1 MGGGGGLYSRWTRFA
16 GGGGG
21 EEGEYKLSPVYKN
34 LVEGRL
40 RRRRNGL
47 FSLLSSTDGV
57 ANNFI
62 DVDKILLIYN
72 YFLEL
77 TTLKS
82 IK

>member
-1 MGGGGGLYSRWTRFA
+1 MGGGGGSILPLDSLCW
-16 GGGGG
+16 G
-21 EEGEYKLSPVYKN
+21 EEGEYELSPVYKN

>member
-1 MGGGGGLYSRWTRFA
+1 MGGGGLYSRWTRFA
-16 GGGGG
+16 GGG
-21 EEGEYKLSPVYKN
+21 EEGEYKLSPVCKN

-82 IK
+82 IKW

>member
-1 MGGGGGLYSRWTRFA
+1 MGGGGSILPLDSLCWE
-16 GGGGG
+16 GG

>member
-1 MGGGGGLYSRWTRFA
+1 MGGGGGGVYTPA
-16 GGGGG
+16 GLALLGG
-21 EEGEYKLSPVYKN
+21 EEGEYELSPVYKN

>member
-16 GGGGG
+16 GGGG
-21 EEGEYKLSPVYKN
+21 EKGEYKLSPVYKN
-34 LVEGRL
+34 LVEDRL

-62 DVDKILLIYN
+62 DVDKISLIYN

-77 TTLKS
+77 TTLQS

>member
-1 MGGGGGLYSRWTRFA
+1 MGGGGSILPLDSLCW
-16 GGGGG
+16 GG
-21 EEGEYKLSPVYKN
+21 EEGEYELSPVYKN

>member
-1 MGGGGGLYSRWTRFA
+1 MGGGSILPLDSLCW
-16 GGGGG
+16 GGG
-21 EEGEYKLSPVYKN
+21 EESEYKQSPVCKN